1 MSKRKNRPQQ
11 QGIAT
16 SSPFDTAR
24 DELFQHIMTCGVTG
38 ADPQHQ
44 QEWFTETMAYFAD
57 RFPELSEKQLAE
69 LQTLGERFA
78 QPPRARTEASEN
90 SVGAASA
97 A

>member
-1 MSKRKNRPQQ
+1 MSKRKNRPQH
-11 QGIAT
+11 QGSAT
-16 SSPFDTAR
+16 SSPFDMAR

-57 RFPELSEKQLAE
+57 RFPELSEKQLTE
-69 LQTLGERFA
+69 LKTLGERFA
-78 QPPRARTEASEN
+78 QPPRARAEAAESN
-90 SVGAASA
+90 VGAASA

>member
-1 MSKRKNRPQQ
+1 MSKRKITRPQQ
-11 QGIAT
+11 QGSAT
-16 SSPFDTAR
+16 SPFDTAR

-69 LQTLGERFA
+69 LQTLGLRFA
-78 QPPRARTEASEN
+78 QPPRARVEATED

>member
-1 MSKRKNRPQQ
+1 MSKRKIRPQQ
-11 QGIAT
+11 STGP
-16 SSPFDTAR
+16 SPFDQAR

-44 QEWFTETMAYFAD
+44 TEWFTETMAYFAD
-57 RFPELSEKQLAE
+57 RFPELTPKQLSE

-78 QPPRARTEASEN
+78 QPPRARTEAREDG
-90 SVGAASA
+90 VGAASA